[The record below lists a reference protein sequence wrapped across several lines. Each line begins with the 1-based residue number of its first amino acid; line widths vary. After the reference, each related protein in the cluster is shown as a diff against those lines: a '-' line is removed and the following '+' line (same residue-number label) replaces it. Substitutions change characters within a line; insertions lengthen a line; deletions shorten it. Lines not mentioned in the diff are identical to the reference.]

1 MTDFHSHILP
11 GMDDG
16 SRNVEESV
24 KILKMMA
31 EQGIERVAATP
42 HFYASQ
48 SGESPD
54 EFLIRRNTAEQIL
67 RERIENEKGLP
78 EVFCGAEVKYF
89 RGMSSVEDLRK
100 LTLQGTELLLVEMPF
115 EKWSER
121 VIKEVLSLN
130 ENLDVIPV
138 LAHIERYFS
147 YQKNLDWI
155 YEFKDAGILMQMN
168 SEYILG
174 AFSSRKAL
182 KLINNHAVDF
192 LGSDTHNTTDRKPN
206 LGLAIEKI
214 ERKVD
219 EEIIDRFLHYEETYA
234 PRG

>member
-67 RERIENEKGLP
+67 RERIENELTYPGQIKVTVIR
-78 EVFCGAEVKYF
+78 E
-89 RGMSSVEDLRK
+89 LR
-100 LTLQGTELLLVEMPF
+100 TSELA
-115 EKWSER
+115 K
-121 VIKEVLSLN
+121 
-130 ENLDVIPV
+130 
-138 LAHIERYFS
+138 
-147 YQKNLDWI
+147 
-155 YEFKDAGILMQMN
+155 
-168 SEYILG
+168 
-174 AFSSRKAL
+174 
-182 KLINNHAVDF
+182 
-192 LGSDTHNTTDRKPN
+192 
-206 LGLAIEKI
+206 
-214 ERKVD
+214 
-219 EEIIDRFLHYEETYA
+219 
-234 PRG
+234 